1 MTGRELIGI
10 ADTLRPNQYTEE
22 QKLRWLRALD
32 MMIYDELI
40 ATHDFDCAPERPSAS
55 PAADEE
61 LLAPEPYALE
71 LYCEYLF
78 SRIDLNNAEI
88 THYNQSGRLF
98 SAAWRQ
104 LADHVNRTRRPRGA
118 AIRI

>member
-10 ADTLRPNQYTEE
+10 ADALRPNQYGEE

-32 MMIYDELI
+32 MMIWDELI
-40 ATHDFDCAPERPSAS
+40 ATHEFDDAPERP
-55 PAADEE
+55 AAAAAATDA

-71 LYCEYLF
+71 LYCQYLF

-88 THYNQSGRLF
+88 ARYNQSSRLF